1 MANIKNKTKIQC
13 YRFIAAICL
22 IAMVML
28 IRMVI
33 FNFITLNET
42 ITILKTQQQVMD
54 VMIKN
59 TKEELDTQKEK
70 IDTYEEVFELIE
82 SRSRSDGQ
90 LTSRGYRNTGLRQI
104 KEVLFEVT
112 MYTNAGGAWKVGSPY
127 WGTMANGEKTHIG
140 VVATP
145 VEIPFG
151 SQIIFKDIPDE
162 WDWYLNK
169 VFVAKDRGSA
179 IVKKSVDG
187 KEIYCVDVYTEDK
200 NLAKE
205 WGRRIISGYIIEYH

>member
-1 MANIKNKTKIQC
+1 MANIKNKTKIQR

-70 IDTYEEVFELIE
+70 ID
-82 SRSRSDGQ
+82 
-90 LTSRGYRNTGLRQI
+90 N
-104 KEVLFEVT
+104 
-112 MYTNAGGAWKVGSPY
+112 M
-127 WGTMANGEKTHIG
+127 
-140 VVATP
+140 
-145 VEIPFG
+145 
-151 SQIIFKDIPDE
+151 
-162 WDWYLNK
+162 
-169 VFVAKDRGSA
+169 
-179 IVKKSVDG
+179 KKCLS
-187 KEIYCVDVYTEDK
+187 
-200 NLAKE
+200 
-205 WGRRIISGYIIEYH
+205 